1 MTKTLNVWDST
12 IHLRGYNYIQSADYR
27 LYSNSNISDGYT
39 GAIRCVQRYNEIESS
54 FMTFSET
61 GGTGGASRWTF
72 NKACYVLLT
81 VSQDVNGN
89 TDTGYWWMGAK
100 RNGSFLGRHLV
111 RKSTEWDMLTFQQS
125 FSMAATQYLEI
136 AWGGTSG
143 LQYADGT
150 DWSHYCFLVW
160 QRY

>member
-27 LYSNSNISDGYT
+27 LYSNSNIGDGYT

-81 VSQDVNGN
+81 VSQDGMGYAHFPTIIFNGCN
-89 TDTGYWWMGAK
+89 SISGNCMGG
-100 RNGSFLGRHLV
+100 NF
-111 RKSTEWDMLTFQQS
+111 W
-125 FSMAATQYLEI
+125 I
-136 AWGGTSG
+136 AICGWN
-143 LQYADGT
+143 
-150 DWSHYCFLVW
+150 
-160 QRY
+160 